1 MVYLKVTTTAAAAAA
16 AAATAYFKIIMII
29 KISLIFMLGLR
40 EVLQKKSLLLVENC
54 LSHARRKE
62 TK

>member
-16 AAATAYFKIIMII
+16 AAAAAYFKIIMII

-40 EVLQKKSLLLVENC
+40 EVFTKKELVAC
-54 LSHARRKE
+54 
-62 TK
+62 